1 MAIFKSAES
10 ATQTQLNL
18 DSSMVGTRLF
28 LALLLARR
36 GQSAQATHHV
46 LQTGIL
52 DCPFR
57 GVQALV
63 AYSLAHGPLQHRA
76 HQLLNEALKR
86 VRQKSSHEGTLAY
99 WGLAAL
105 ALDRPTD
112 AIHLLKLSVHKRC
125 YSAPVLLSTPLM
137 QPFRH
142 TPAYRLFME
151 KMQQS
156 FPIFG

>member
-86 VRQKSSHEGTLAY
+86 VRQKSSHEGALAY

-125 YSAPVLLSTPLM
+125 
-137 QPFRH
+137 
-142 TPAYRLFME
+142 
-151 KMQQS
+151 
-156 FPIFG
+156 